1 MSSPYF
7 VELHNAYIYSLP
19 VAFTIIYTR
28 IVVKS
33 RDSESRPPE
42 CTTDS
47 SGRLPGSTMGTKGR
61 LPESTYNGLWG
72 QSTWSTMESKGNLPG
87 STVTLRGDYLLHQ
100 LVPMWSRA
108 SWLALCLPQFPHVL
122 KVAENRIPL
131 TGWCEDMCKVLRPAT
146 GTL

>member
-42 CTTDS
+42 CTTDLQVDYLGLPWELRADYLNPPTMGYEGS
-47 SGRLPGSTMGTKGR
+47 LPG
-61 LPESTYNGLWG
+61 LPW
-72 QSTWSTMESKGNLPG
+72 NLR
-87 STVTLRGDYLLHQ
+87 VIYLD
-100 LVPMWSRA
+100 
-108 SWLALCLPQFPHVL
+108 LP
-122 KVAENRIPL
+122 
-131 TGWCEDMCKVLRPAT
+131 
-146 GTL
+146 